1 MDNFGQEVLNDENVV
16 VEQEVI
22 EDVVDN
28 EEVASDEVQEQE
40 QQDNKNVPLDTFL
53 QQKKRA
59 KEAEKRLRELEEKFL
74 SKEKLEKRE
83 HLKMKFKDKG
93 YDDEFADLLA
103 DTMESYIPAES
114 SKRSE
119 DELLIEEIRDLSEYG
134 GIKDALKYKDE
145 IVKRVKNNGL
155 TVEEAYLL
163 ASKTA
168 PKVYESE
175 VKTQVE
181 QLNAAKR
188 RNAQA
193 DKVLN
198 SSSSQQTSVSLNSE
212 ERSMLEHLRKTQPLA
227 NWTAEKLKRNIS
239 ALNN

>member
-1 MDNFGQEVLNDENVV
+1 MENQEKDILNEEVQ
-16 VEQEVI
+16 EEVI
-22 EDVVDN
+22 DEVVDN
-28 EEVASDEVQEQE
+28 ETASDEVQEQE
-40 QQDNKNVPLDTFL
+40 TNRSVPLDTFL

-83 HLKMKFKDKG
+83 NIKAKFKEKG

-103 DTMESYIPAES
+103 DTMESFIPAES

-119 DELLIEEIRDLSEYG
+119 DDLLVEEIKDLSEYG
-134 GIKDALKYKDE
+134 GQRDALNYKDE
-145 IVKRVKNNGL
+145 IIKRVKTNGL

-163 ASKTA
+163 AKRTA

-175 VKTQVE
+175 VQTQVE

-198 SSSSQQTSVSLNSE
+198 SSSSQTTSVSLNSE
-212 ERSMLEHLRKTQPLA
+212 ERNMLEFLKKTQPFA
-227 NWTAEKLKRNIS
+227 NWTAEKLKRNINS
-239 ALNN
+239 LNN